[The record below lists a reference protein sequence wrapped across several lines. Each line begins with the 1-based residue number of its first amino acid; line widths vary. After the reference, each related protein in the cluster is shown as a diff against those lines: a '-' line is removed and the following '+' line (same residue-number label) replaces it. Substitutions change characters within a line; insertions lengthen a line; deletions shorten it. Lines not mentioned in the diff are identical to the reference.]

1 MAAFRACALVPF
13 PRVRSMPLP
22 TDLSAEFATAQ
33 QRVRLLQQQPQ
44 AFPHPVE
51 RVECIETHISWVL
64 LAGDF
69 AYKLKKP
76 LQLDFLDF
84 STHALRHAACEEELR
99 INRRTAPGVYLGLV
113 GLVGQVNAGADG
125 APTTLQVVPWKD
137 ALPGAEPVVWMRR
150 FAQDALLA
158 AALDAHRVS
167 PVQIDQLACH
177 VAQFHDAAAIAASTD
192 SWGTAAAVQAPVDDC
207 VAALRAP
214 VASALPGQ
222 GPLLAQVVGWCRHQ
236 GRALATA
243 FEARR
248 AAGRVREC
256 HGDLHLANIA
266 LIDGKAQLFDAIEFN
281 PALRWIDCV
290 ADIAF
295 VVMDLA
301 AHGRA
306 DLAWRFLNR
315 WLEHTGD
322 YAGLSV
328 LRYYGAYR
336 ALVRARVAALRL
348 NPTCGDGSAQAV
360 QALEEYLELAAGF
373 AGQRPARWPVA
384 RPAALWL
391 AHGFSGAGKST
402 HALTLACQRGLVR
415 VRADV
420 ERKRLFGLAPNAS
433 SDGVP
438 GGIYT
443 AEATF
448 RTHQRLAQVAREVLV
463 AGYSVIVDA
472 TLLDRDA
479 RALFL
484 ALADSVQVPCHILS
498 FEAPLPVLRERVRQR
513 ALAGA
518 GASEADV
525 AVLDAQWARAHPLQ
539 SHEEAITLHVDTTVP
554 VNWDH
559 LLPP

>member
-1 MAAFRACALVPF
+1 M
-13 PRVRSMPLP
+13 
-22 TDLSAEFATAQ
+22 
-33 QRVRLLQQQPQ
+33 
-44 AFPHPVE
+44 
-51 RVECIETHISWVL
+51 
-64 LAGDF
+64 
-69 AYKLKKP
+69 
-76 LQLDFLDF
+76 
-84 STHALRHAACEEELR
+84 
-99 INRRTAPGVYLGLV
+99 
-113 GLVGQVNAGADG
+113 
-125 APTTLQVVPWKD
+125 
-137 ALPGAEPVVWMRR
+137 
-150 FAQDALLA
+150 
-158 AALDAHRVS
+158 
-167 PVQIDQLACH
+167 
-177 VAQFHDAAAIAASTD
+177 
-192 SWGTAAAVQAPVDDC
+192 
-207 VAALRAP
+207 
-214 VASALPGQ
+214 
-222 GPLLAQVVGWCRHQ
+222 
-236 GRALATA
+236 
-243 FEARR
+243 
-248 AAGRVREC
+248 
-256 HGDLHLANIA
+256 
-266 LIDGKAQLFDAIEFN
+266 
-281 PALRWIDCV
+281 

-301 AHGRA
+301 AHGQA

-336 ALVRARVAALRL
+336 ALVRARLAALRL

-415 VRADV
+415 VQAAV

-554 VNWDH
+554 VNWDR

>member
-1 MAAFRACALVPF
+1 
-13 PRVRSMPLP
+13 MPPSNDL
-22 TDLSAEFATAQ
+22 TDQIATAQ
-33 QRVRLLQQQPQ
+33 QRVRTLLQQLQ
-44 AFPHPVE
+44 AFPHPTDPLQP
-51 RVECIETHISWVL
+51 VECIETHISWVL

-69 AYKLKKP
+69 AYKFKKP

-84 STHALRHAACEEELR
+84 STQALRLAACEEELR
-99 INRRTAPGVYLGLV
+99 INRRTAPGIYLGVV
-113 GLVGQVNAGADG
+113 GLVGSAAEDTP
-125 APTTLQVVPWKD
+125 ATLQLVPWQD
-137 ALPGAEPVVWMRR
+137 APPGAEPAVWMRR
-150 FAQDALLA
+150 FAQEALFA
-158 AALDAHRVS
+158 TALDAHRVS
-167 PVQIDQLACH
+167 LVQIDQLARH
-177 VAQFHDAAAIAASTD
+177 VAQFHAAATIAEGPST
-192 SWGTAAAVQAPVDDC
+192 WGTVAAVQAPVDDC
-207 VAALRAP
+207 LVALHTP
-214 VASALPGQ
+214 VASALSGR
-222 GPLLAQVVGWCRHQ
+222 GPLLAQVARWCQHEGQ
-236 GRALATA
+236 AMALT

-248 AAGRVREC
+248 AGGRVREC

-266 LIDGKAQLFDAIEFN
+266 LIDGEAQLFDALEFS

-295 VVMDLA
+295 VVMDLS
-301 AHGRA
+301 AHGRT

-322 YAGLSV
+322 YAGLAV
-328 LRYYGAYR
+328 LRYYGCYR
-336 ALVRARVAALRL
+336 ALVRARVAAMQLG
-348 NPTCGDGSAQAV
+348 PTCGGGNAVQAV
-360 QALEEYLELAAGF
+360 QALEGYLELAAGF

-402 HALTLACQRGLVR
+402 HALALACLRGLVR

-420 ERKRLFGLAPNAS
+420 ERKRLFGLAPDAAS
-433 SDGVP
+433 GGIP

-443 AEATF
+443 AEVTL
-448 RTHQRLAQVAREVLV
+448 RTHQRLAQVAREVLA

-472 TLLDRDA
+472 TLLDRDV

-484 ALADSVQVPCHILS
+484 ELADAVHVPCRILS

-513 ALAGA
+513 ALAGG

-525 AVLDAQWARAHPLQ
+525 AVLEAQWARAHPLQ
-539 SHEEAITLHVDTTVP
+539 PHEEAITLHVDTTAAVD
-554 VNWDH
+554 WDR